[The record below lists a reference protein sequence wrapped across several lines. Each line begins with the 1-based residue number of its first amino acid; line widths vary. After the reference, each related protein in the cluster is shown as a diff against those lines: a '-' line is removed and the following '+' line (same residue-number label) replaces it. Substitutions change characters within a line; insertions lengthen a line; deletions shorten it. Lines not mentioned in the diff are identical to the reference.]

1 MSKYPVM
8 VYDKHGK
15 GYGTIDFNNAMFC
28 LRKKI
33 ASERDYLGKDVVG
46 ITIIAILPTCIERKV
61 DIKKLDNE
69 VMEALKANETA

>member
-1 MSKYPVM
+1 MTSMARVM
-8 VYDKHGK
+8 EPLILTTPCSACV
-15 GYGTIDFNNAMFC
+15 
-28 LRKKI
+28 KI

-61 DIKKLDNE
+61 DLKKLDNE

>member
-46 ITIIAILPTCIERKV
+46 ITIIAILPTCICKTSSPPGIRN
-61 DIKKLDNE
+61 IR
-69 VMEALKANETA
+69 TWR

>member
-1 MSKYPVM
+1 
-8 VYDKHGK
+8 
-15 GYGTIDFNNAMFC
+15 MFC

-61 DIKKLDNE
+61 DLKKLDNE